1 MPQAWFLHFYL
12 LGCCCNAAVLLSYVI
27 TVDAAAWTPKMVL
40 AQADAQALFVRVV
53 YWLRSLLAFPMSCWP
68 P

>member
-1 MPQAWFLHFYL
+1 MSSL
-12 LGCCCNAAVLLSYVI
+12 LMLQPGR
-27 TVDAAAWTPKMVL
+27 PKWWVL

-53 YWLRSLLAFPMSCWP
+53 YWFRSLLAFPMSCWP